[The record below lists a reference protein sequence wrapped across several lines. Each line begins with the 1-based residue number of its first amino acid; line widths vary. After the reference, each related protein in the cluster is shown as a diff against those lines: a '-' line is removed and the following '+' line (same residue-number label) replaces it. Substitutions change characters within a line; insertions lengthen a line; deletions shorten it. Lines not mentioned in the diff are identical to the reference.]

1 MPAGAAVLW
10 ALAGLTALGLAIRFV
25 SLGMQ
30 SYHHD
35 EVITAARVI
44 PGSFR
49 HMLHEVKAS
58 ESNPPLYYALAW
70 GWVKV
75 FGDAEFGLRSLTAL
89 FGAAT
94 VPVAYFAARELSSRR
109 AGLFA
114 AAFVAL
120 NPMLIWYSQ
129 EARSYALLVFFAAL
143 SFVFFVRALRGGGR
157 RDLALWALSSALAL
171 CSHYFATFPVA
182 IEAAWLLYALRSRWR
197 TVLPAVGVVAAV
209 ELALVP
215 LLSSQ
220 SNPTHI
226 GWIENSPLLTRL
238 KDTGA
243 IFMSGETGN
252 LIAEPIRYKYAVIP
266 ALLVL
271 GALCLGA
278 WRGSLR
284 EKRGMGISLALG
296 VGVVLL
302 AILAALAGKDYLIA
316 RNVLPALFPLLVATA
331 IALASERA
339 RKLGLTLA
347 AALCAYWLAFGI
359 YVDATPSLQRLD
371 FARAARAL
379 GTPAQPRAI
388 VTWKIGTDPLIFY
401 LDDGSQY
408 LAGGT
413 ARLREVDVVRKRRIT
428 KPGAQLPPAFHVV
441 EQVRLGRLTL
451 TRYMARRPTPVPYY
465 VLRKLPTDFGKNAV
479 LLDGEPGQVGIPGR
493 AALTPGPYEFIA
505 HGSEPNV
512 DLPVPAGGGSR

>member
-1 MPAGAAVLW
+1 MLW

-25 SLGMQ
+25 SLGAQ
-30 SYHHD
+30 AFHHD
-35 EVITAARVI
+35 EVITVARVI

-70 GWVKV
+70 GWAKA
-75 FGDAEFGLRSLTAL
+75 FGDGEFAVRSLTAL

-94 VPVAYFAARELSSRR
+94 VPVAYFAARELSSRK
-109 AGLFA
+109 AGLLA

-129 EARSYALLVFFAAL
+129 EARSYSLLVFFAAV
-143 SFVFFVRALRGGGR
+143 SFVFFVRVLRGGQR

-182 IEAAWLLYALRSRWR
+182 IEAAWLLIALRSRWR
-197 TVLPAVGVVAAV
+197 AVLPAVGAVAAV

-226 GWIENSPLLTRL
+226 GWIENSPLLVRL

-252 LIAEPIRYKYAVIP
+252 LIAEPIRYKFAIIP

-284 EKRGMGISLALG
+284 ERRGIGIALSVG
-296 VGVVLL
+296 AGVVAL
-302 AILAALAGKDYLIA
+302 AILAALGGKDYLIA
-316 RNVLPALFPLLVATA
+316 RNILPALFPLLVAVA
-331 IALASERA
+331 IALASDRA
-339 RKLGLTLA
+339 RRTGLVVA
-347 AALCAYWLAFGI
+347 IALSAYWLAFDI
-359 YVDATPSLQRLD
+359 HVNATPSLQRLD
-371 FARAARAL
+371 FSRAARAL
-379 GTPAQPRAI
+379 GTPTQPRAI

-413 ARLREVDVVRKRRIT
+413 VRLREVDVVRKRRIT
-428 KPGAQLPPAFHVV
+428 KPGALLPPAFHVV
-441 EQVRLGRLTL
+441 KQVRLGRLTL
-451 TRYMARRPTPVPYY
+451 TRYMARRPTPVPYH
-465 VLRKLPTDFGKNAV
+465 VLRGLPTDFGKNAV
-479 LLDGEPGQVGIPGR
+479 LLDGEPGQVGAPGR
-493 AALTPGPYEFIA
+493 GALTPGQYEFIA
-505 HGSEPNV
+505 PGSEPNV
-512 DLPVPAGGGSR
+512 DLPAPAGGGSG